1 MPCVEVADAIV
12 QTGRET
18 LEKVSVLERARE
30 TSADLTCRQALETI
44 HANKEWGAKVVY
56 GDTDSL
62 FVYLPGKTKEDAFRI
77 GNEMADTVTSM
88 NPRPM
93 KLKFE
98 KVSRRLG
105 ARGRAGLTL
114 NFAVGVSTLRPRRQ
128 EALRRLQ
135 V

>member
-1 MPCVEVADAIV
+1 MPLGEVPKLTPSESLSYIGATFSGRMPCVEVADAIV

-18 LEKVSVLERARE
+18 LEKVGPRPDGETEADLERR
-30 TSADLTCRQALETI
+30 CCQALETI

-98 KVSRRLG
+98 KASRK
-105 ARGRAGLTL
+105 
-114 NFAVGVSTLRPRRQ
+114 
-128 EALRRLQ
+128 
-135 V
+135 